1 MLCRGP
7 SQAPEAS
14 VNRRP
19 HDVDSAQRSA
29 GDRTASGGLLSPS
42 RVVPNH
48 STGTS
53 PVRCALSGAVGTHHI
68 LQASLTVGPVDDP
81 LEREADGIAALANV
95 PRASFPAISPA
106 TANVVHCSCASCRD
120 ATPPS
125 TEAQTTTARSS
136 APAAVADV
144 LARPGRQL
152 DDVTRAFFEPRFGV
166 SLGHVRA
173 HDDAA
178 SAASA
183 RALGAR
189 AYTVGSDIVFDGA
202 IRPASADG
210 RRLLAH
216 ELTHTIQQAGGA
228 GVRVQRQLGSLTQ
241 QEDEKDPTCPLERPY
256 RWGPKAGP
264 GEAEPAVVSPCLS
277 VPMPRPHQRPLQ
289 PDPTPVVTP
298 PVEQTPPTTTTPAQ
312 TKEAPHLDQGTASPT
327 PTPRHDEV
335 TSTTEVPKGY
345 QFDDD
350 PLSEAGFGPNDAT
363 IRVRPGPVRT
373 SLIRQRPTHIEW
385 DCSFES
391 LDFAVYGP
399 KDAVDV
405 ERYGPELKAIFTRC
419 PSAWVWVDAGPD
431 PTQADPE
438 EKAEERAKM
447 VEDRLIAATG
457 AEWENHF
464 ARGFATGRP
473 GEIVLGLRRR
483 SSPVS
488 LGTDTTPLAT
498 PRRDAIDQW
507 SAQGGLGGVR
517 HFYTSAAGSAPL
529 TEWLNQYQAALTKQY
544 HGKDQSGEERQ
555 GFIQAQ
561 YSLTTRQW
569 TLGFGG
575 QESYVIALPANLQLS
590 FWAQLMAGENIT
602 VGGTQAQL
610 SAGSQFVWQPKDWLA
625 VGAQAGLGPTFQ
637 SAGPNSLDLGGLIFI
652 QIQQ

>member
-1 MLCRGP
+1 M
-7 SQAPEAS
+7 
-14 VNRRP
+14 
-19 HDVDSAQRSA
+19 
-29 GDRTASGGLLSPS
+29 
-42 RVVPNH
+42 
-48 STGTS
+48 
-53 PVRCALSGAVGTHHI
+53 
-68 LQASLTVGPVDDP
+68 LQASLTVGPADDP
-81 LEREADGIAALANV
+81 LEREADGVAALANR

-106 TANVVHCSCASCRD
+106 AANVVNCSCASCRD
-120 ATPPS
+120 AALSHADTHPA
-125 TEAQTTTARSS
+125 TERQS
-136 APAAVADV
+136 APSAVAEA
-144 LARPGRQL
+144 LTRPGRPL
-152 DDVTRAFFEPRFGV
+152 DDETRAFFEPRFGV
-166 SLGHVRA
+166 PLGHVRA
-173 HDDAA
+173 HDDVA

-189 AYTVGSDIVFDGA
+189 AYTVGSDIVFDGPL
-202 IRPASADG
+202 RPDSADG

-216 ELTHTIQQAGGA
+216 ELTHTIQQAGAA
-228 GVRVQRQLGSLTQ
+228 GVRVQRQLGSLTRQ
-241 QEDEKDPTCPLERPY
+241 DDEKDATCPPDRPY

-264 GEAEPAVVSPCLS
+264 GEAEPEVVSPCMS
-277 VPMPRPHQRPLQ
+277 VPMPRSQERSLQ
-289 PDPTPVVTP
+289 PDPNPVVTP
-298 PVEQTPPTTTTPAQ
+298 PVQPAPPPLTTTPPP
-312 TKEAPHLDQGTASPT
+312 TKEEPRQDQGTASPT
-327 PTPRHDEV
+327 PTPRHDESA
-335 TSTTEVPKGY
+335 STTEEPKGY

-373 SLIRQRPTHIEW
+373 TLIRQRPTHIEW

-391 LDFAVYGP
+391 MDFAVYGP
-399 KDAVDV
+399 KDPVDV

-419 PSAWVWVDAGPD
+419 PGAWVWVDAGPD

-438 EKAEERAKM
+438 EKADERAKT

-464 ARGFATGRP
+464 ARGFAAGRP

-575 QESYVIALPANLQLS
+575 QESYVIALPANLQWS

-610 SAGSQFVWQPKDWLA
+610 SAGSQFVWQPKDWFA

-637 SAGPNSLDLGGLIFI
+637 SAGPNSFDLGGLIFI
-652 QIQQ
+652 QIQR

>member
-1 MLCRGP
+1 M
-7 SQAPEAS
+7 S

-19 HDVDSAQRSA
+19 REVDAVQHSAS
-29 GDRTASGGLLSPS
+29 DRTPSGGLLAPS
-42 RVVPNH
+42 RVVPSH
-48 STGTS
+48 SARTR
-53 PVRCALSGAVGTHHI
+53 PVPRASSGAVDTHHL

-81 LEREADGIAALANV
+81 LEREADDVAALANG
-95 PRASFPAISPA
+95 PRASFPAISPV
-106 TANVVHCSCASCRD
+106 TANVVNCLCASCRD
-120 ATPPS
+120 AAPS
-125 TEAQTTTARSS
+125 PADAHTTTAQPS
-136 APAAVADV
+136 APAGVAEV
-144 LARPGRQL
+144 LARPGRPL
-152 DDVTRAFFEPRFGV
+152 DGVTRAFFEPRFGV
-166 SLGHVRA
+166 SLGHVQA

-202 IRPASADG
+202 VRPDSADG

-241 QEDEKDPTCPLERPY
+241 QEEEKDPTCPLDRPY

-264 GEAEPAVVSPCLS
+264 GEAEPALVSPCMS
-277 VPMPRPHQRPLQ
+277 VPMPRSRQRPLQ
-289 PDPTPVVTP
+289 PDPNPVVTP
-298 PVEQTPPTTTTPAQ
+298 PVEQAPPPPRTTSPPTNEVPRQ
-312 TKEAPHLDQGTASPT
+312 DQGTASPT

-335 TSTTEVPKGY
+335 APTTEVPKDY

-350 PLSEAGFGPNDAT
+350 PLSEAGFGQNDAT

-373 SLIRQRPTHIEW
+373 TLIRQRPTHIEW

-419 PSAWVWVDAGPD
+419 PSAWVSVDAVAD
-431 PTQADPE
+431 PTQADPD
-438 EKAEERAKM
+438 EKAAERAKT

-457 AEWENHF
+457 ADWENRF
-464 ARGFATGRP
+464 AWGFATGRP
-473 GEIVLGLRRR
+473 GELRLGIGRRPSR
-483 SSPVS
+483 VS
-488 LGTDTTPLAT
+488 LGTDTTPLVT
-498 PRRDAIDQW
+498 PRRAVIDQW
-507 SAQGGLGGVR
+507 SAQAGLGGVR
-517 HFYTSAAGSAPL
+517 HFYTSASGSAPL
-529 TEWLNQYQAALTKQY
+529 TEWLNQYQVALTKQY

-555 GFIQAQ
+555 GFFQAQ
-561 YSLTTRQW
+561 YSLTTGQW

-610 SAGSQFVWQPKDWLA
+610 SAGSQFVWQPKDWLS

-637 SAGPNSLDLGGLIFI
+637 SAGPNSLDLGGLIFV
-652 QIQQ
+652 QIQR